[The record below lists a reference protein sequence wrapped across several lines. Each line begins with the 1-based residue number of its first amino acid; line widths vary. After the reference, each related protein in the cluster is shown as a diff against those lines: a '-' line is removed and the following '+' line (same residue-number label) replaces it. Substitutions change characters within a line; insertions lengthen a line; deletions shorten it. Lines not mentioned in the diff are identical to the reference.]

1 MDDDVLYIGP
11 CPAEEDAVQIGEPD
25 YPQRAKAQCRAF
37 IEGIRK
43 TLGHEPEGARLSV
56 ASQPHDFGSYYEV
69 VVRFGES
76 FREHAAIDAG
86 HVQERVDAAV
96 VIEHFLDEPFNG
108 WLISHIAHQSLG
120 ADSLGGIIQ
129 GGRIAAGDDDLGAA
143 LDEAF
148 SKTTADAPTTA

>member
-1 MDDDVLYIGP
+1 MDDEVLYIGP

-69 VVRFGES
+69 VARFDPDDPVAVEYAY
-76 FREHAAIDAG
+76 H
-86 HVQERVDAAV
+86 VDA
-96 VIEHFLDEPFNG
+96 
-108 WLISHIAHQSLG
+108 
-120 ADSLGGIIQ
+120 
-129 GGRIAAGDDDLGAA
+129 
-143 LDEAF
+143 
-148 SKTTADAPTTA
+148 KAPTTWADAGMEPPDLSRGRKID